1 MAAKQCKHL
10 FKGHKDGVTCMKC
23 GLTMNPKEYQE
34 YLKPKEDKK
43 EDKKDE
49 TKQEDKG
56 E

>member
-10 FKGHKDGVTCMKC
+10 FQGHKDGVTCMKC
-23 GLTMNPKEYQE
+23 GLTMSPKAYQE
-34 YLKPKEDKK
+34 YLKPK